1 MGVSTSPAFPA
12 IPAPSIS
19 CLSSNGCFHTSCLSS
34 NTCSVPSSS
43 AFPAMGA
50 SIAPISKQYV
60 LFPSPA
66 FPAISALSPVSS
78 NTCSLLSCLSSNR
91 CFHTSFL
98 AIPVLFPHLLFPA
111 ILFPHLLPFQQFLFY
126 SLISC
131 FQQYLFLLSC
141 LSSNGCFHTSCLSS
155 NTCSAPSPPAFP
167 VIPALS
173 ISCLSKNTCS
183 LICCLSSNGCFQ
195 ASCLSSNTCSVPPS
209 PSFPAIPVPSSPSF
223 PAIPAPSISILSK
236 QYLFPHLH
244 PFQAI
249 PVPSSPSFPAIPVPS
264 SPSFPAIPA
273 PPISILSSNPCSFH
287 LHPFQQSLLPH
298 VPFAA
303 IPAPPSCR
311 SPGVQGSLGAAGVWS
326 SDGCSVPVPQ
336 CPAGPSLCLGKLHR
350 CSCLCS
356 LFPHPSGLK
365 IWGSPLSTQI
375 LFCAQEQHSSTAVG
389 SVVLVLNLHLP
400 KEWF

>member
-1 MGVSTSPAFPA
+1 MGVSISPAFPA

-60 LFPSPA
+60 LFLSPA

-91 CFHTSFL
+91 
-98 AIPVLFPHLLFPA
+98 
-111 ILFPHLLPFQQFLFY
+111 
-126 SLISC
+126 
-131 FQQYLFLLSC
+131 
-141 LSSNGCFHTSCLSS
+141 CFHTSCLSS

-183 LICCLSSNGCFQ
+183 LISCLSSNGCLQ
-195 ASCLSSNTCSVPPS
+195 TSCLSSNTCSVPPS

-273 PPISILSSNPCSFH
+273 PPISILSRNTCSFH

-375 LFCAQEQHSSTAVG
+375 LFCAQEQPSSTAGG

-400 KEWF
+400 KE

>member
-12 IPAPSIS
+12 IPAPSIP
-19 CLSSNGCFHTSCLSS
+19 CLSS
-34 NTCSVPSSS
+34 NTCSFNPLPFQEHV
-43 AFPAMGA
+43 
-50 SIAPISKQYV
+50 
-60 LFPSPA
+60 
-66 FPAISALSPVSS
+66 
-78 NTCSLLSCLSSNR
+78 
-91 CFHTSFL
+91 
-98 AIPVLFPHLLFPA
+98 
-111 ILFPHLLPFQQFLFY
+111 FPHLLPSQQFLFY

-131 FQQYLFLLSC
+131 FQKSLASCLSSNSCSIPSSPVSSNTCSLASC

-183 LICCLSSNGCFQ
+183 LISCLSSNGCLQ
-195 ASCLSSNTCSVPPS
+195 TSCLSSNTCSVPPS

-273 PPISILSSNPCSFH
+273 PPISILSRNTCSFH

-375 LFCAQEQHSSTAVG
+375 LFCAQEQPSSTAGG

-400 KEWF
+400 KE

>member
-183 LICCLSSNGCFQ
+183 LICCLSSNGCFHSSHFQAISALSISCLSSNGCFQ
-195 ASCLSSNTCSVPPS
+195 ASCLSSNTCS
-209 PSFPAIPVPSSPSF
+209 
-223 PAIPAPSISILSK
+223 
-236 QYLFPHLH
+236 
-244 PFQAI
+244 
-249 PVPSSPSFPAIPVPS
+249 VPS

>member
-1 MGVSTSPAFPA
+1 
-12 IPAPSIS
+12 
-19 CLSSNGCFHTSCLSS
+19 
-34 NTCSVPSSS
+34 
-43 AFPAMGA
+43 MGA
-50 SIAPISKQYV
+50 STPPQY
-60 LFPSPA
+60 
-66 FPAISALSPVSS
+66 
-78 NTCSLLSCLSSNR
+78 
-91 CFHTSFL
+91 
-98 AIPVLFPHLLFPA
+98 
-111 ILFPHLLPFQQFLFY
+111 LFPHLLPFQQFLFY
-126 SLISC
+126 SFISC

-183 LICCLSSNGCFQ
+183 LICCLSSNGCFHSSHFQ
-195 ASCLSSNTCSVPPS
+195 AISALSISCLSSNGCFQTSCLSSNTCSVPPS

-223 PAIPAPSISILSK
+223 PAIPAPPISILSSNPCS
-236 QYLFPHLH
+236 FHLH
-244 PFQAI
+244 PFQQSLLL
-249 PVPSSPSFPAIPVPS
+249 P

-273 PPISILSSNPCSFH
+273 PSISILSSNTCSLISILSSNPCSFH

>member
-183 LICCLSSNGCFQ
+183 LICCLSSNGCFHSSHFQAISALSISCLSSNGCFQ

-244 PFQAI
+244 PFQQSLLL
-249 PVPSSPSFPAIPVPS
+249 P

-273 PPISILSSNPCSFH
+273 PSISILSSSPCSPMSH
-287 LHPFQQSLLPH
+287 LQRSLPLP
-298 VPFAA
+298 
-303 IPAPPSCR
+303 
-311 SPGVQGSLGAAGVWS
+311 AAGAQVCRAPWVLQECGAVM
-326 SDGCSVPVPQ
+326 D
-336 CPAGPSLCLGKLHR
+336 ALCL
-350 CSCLCS
+350 S
-356 LFPHPSGLK
+356 PSVQQV
-365 IWGSPLSTQI
+365 PP
-375 LFCAQEQHSSTAVG
+375 CAWESSTDAPV
-389 SVVLVLNLHLP
+389 SVLCFPTPLG
-400 KEWF
+400 